1 MYVSFH
7 SRLNTAKDVSLL
19 CSSSVSLASAVAFLT
34 GRGRLGFLLRQTR
47 QISFCLR
54 RSFILSKCSLCFPP
68 HLVNSCRE
76 LPGAG
81 EPSPCVAFSVLSAA
95 RPSAV
100 STASLRQ
107 AALYRP
113 SPTSYLAPPLINNSM
128 PGAKFTKQTFQH
140 TLGLARHLPPVVK
153 TQDFH

>member
-1 MYVSFH
+1 MFTSLKFIITMHFGITMYVSFH

-34 GRGRLGFLLRQTR
+34 GRGRLPFLLRQTK

-76 LPGAG
+76 LPGRRRAIPLSRLLRPLG
-81 EPSPCVAFSVLSAA
+81 GQAKCRLHCLPAPSGP
-95 RPSAV
+95 
-100 STASLRQ
+100 
-107 AALYRP
+107 
-113 SPTSYLAPPLINNSM
+113 
-128 PGAKFTKQTFQH
+128 
-140 TLGLARHLPPVVK
+140 LPPKPHVIPCSSSY
-153 TQDFH
+153 QQQHAWC